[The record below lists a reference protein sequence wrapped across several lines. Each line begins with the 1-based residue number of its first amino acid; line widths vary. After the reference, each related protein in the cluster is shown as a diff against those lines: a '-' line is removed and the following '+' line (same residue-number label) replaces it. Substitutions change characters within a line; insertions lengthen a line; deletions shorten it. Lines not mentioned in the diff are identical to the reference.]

1 MSVYLD
7 YNATTPLDERV
18 LVAMQPYLSTHYGN
32 ASSRHEPGRVARR
45 AVERAREQVAVAVGA
60 HPTEV
65 VFTSG
70 GSEANNLFLQGAAAA
85 FRTPGTVAFG
95 AIEHPCVLNAA
106 RQLTRRGWRLAE
118 LPADAEGRVT
128 LAGVDA
134 VLSNAEKPGLWSLML
149 ANNETGVLQEV
160 ETIAA
165 RVKARGGSAHPGWF
179 HTDAVQ
185 AFGKIPVDFRAL
197 NRAGVHALTLSA
209 HKVYGPKGAAALIFD
224 KHLDLIPLIA
234 GGGQEGGLRSGTE
247 NVAAIVGF
255 GAACELA
262 AERLANLPARLHAL
276 RERLEAGVRAFGA
289 TLFGAGAA
297 RLPNTSYF
305 AFAGVEGETL
315 LSRLD
320 CAGFAI
326 ASGSACSSADPD
338 PSHVLI
344 AMGVPPM
351 LARGALRVSLGAQT
365 TETQIDDFVCA
376 LKTALSELQKL
387 TALQS

>member
-18 LVAMQPYLSTHYGN
+18 LSAMLPYLSARYGN

-45 AVERAREQVAVAVGA
+45 AVELAREQVAVAVGA

-70 GSEANNLFLQGAAAA
+70 GSEANNLFLQGVAATFSTA
-85 FRTPGTVAFG
+85 GTVAFG

-118 LPADAEGRVT
+118 LPADAEGRIT

-134 VLSNAEKPGLWSLML
+134 VLSAAKKPELWSLML

-160 ETIAA
+160 ESIAA
-165 RVKARGGSAHPGWF
+165 RVGAEGHSGYWF

-185 AFGKIPVDFRAL
+185 AFGKIPVDFRRL
-197 NRAGVHALTLSA
+197 NQAGVHALTLSA
-209 HKVYGPKGAAALIFD
+209 HKIYGPKGAAALIFD
-224 KHLDLIPLIA
+224 KHLDLMPLIA
-234 GGGQEGGLRSGTE
+234 GGGQEWGLRSGTE

-255 GAACELA
+255 GAAATLVSEHLA
-262 AERLANLPARLHAL
+262 HLPARLQAM
-276 RERLEAGVRAFGA
+276 RERLEAGARDLGA
-289 TLFGAGAA
+289 TLFGANAA

-305 AFAGVEGETL
+305 AFAGIEGDTL

-320 CAGFAI
+320 RAGFAV
-326 ASGSACSSADPD
+326 ASGSACSSANPD
-338 PSHVLI
+338 PSHVLL
-344 AMGVPPM
+344 AMGVPPN
-351 LARGALRVSLGAQT
+351 LARGALRVSLGKET
-365 TETQIDDFVCA
+365 TPAQIDDFLRA
-376 LKTALSELQKL
+376 LKTALSDLQKL